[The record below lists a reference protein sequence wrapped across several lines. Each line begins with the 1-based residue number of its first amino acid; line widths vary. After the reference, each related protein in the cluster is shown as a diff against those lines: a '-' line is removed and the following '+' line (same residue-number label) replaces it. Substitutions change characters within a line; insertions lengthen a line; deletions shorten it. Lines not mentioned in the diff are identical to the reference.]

1 MRIRQFYRHVILLLV
16 LTHGVR
22 AQDAATSFDY
32 VLQPLD
38 LLQVRVFQEPD
49 MDREVRISQDYVVS
63 LPLVGRVELRGLT
76 VRDAEQRIRD
86 LYDRDFLVNP
96 QINIIVLQYARRTV
110 NVLGAVSS
118 AGEIEFPREEGL
130 TLLDAIARAGGFTR
144 LADRRRIRLTRRME
158 SGDLENFVINADELI
173 DGNSPRIW
181 TLQNNDLIFVP
192 ERVF

>member
-16 LTHGVR
+16 LTQGVR